1 MWNSDYNDDIE
12 EDISYTHNYTA
23 YGSSILAPA
32 IIRFGFWCYDIGI
45 TIAKSDFV
53 TKLGFRAFWLYC
65 STMVYLEKKWNYYY
79 NTYEII
85 RNGVDR
91 FSYTLDIVLG
101 NSIVEPDTQNWC
113 QVCSLLT
120 YDKNQPPQYFGTSRS
135 LDDNLSQD
143 DAKSH
148 FKSVFDSIQESNDA
162 MILMK
167 YQDLYRIKWYCQYFK
182 DNIDIENNLVL
193 SSFKPISITC
203 KWDTNESIDIEIPSS
218 MWCVGNELFTTVFL
232 YRCMKQQNIP
242 FVHSAEYVIEIMDEN
257 VETFQIH
264 KDQFIEVCQDSV
276 VVHTI
281 QYGPP
286 ELISL
291 EDMSEPE
298 ETEEQETEAETE
310 EHETEAET
318 VEQETEAETE
328 EHETEAETVEQEAE
342 TETVEQEAE
351 TIKLCE
357 NMDCE
362 RYPDDWDFDEDTED
376 TYQEGQWKK
385 CCLCDGYFDDDGMS
399 DILFVQE
406 EPNNQEAEC
415 DLCGKTEDIVQMKGT
430 GQYLCGN
437 ACDKE
442 DEEEDDEVEESSE
455 EEEDKIEE
463 EVNPNEFECD
473 DCNERGMN
481 CYEEI
486 GLTKNEAIIYMDLGE
501 PDRCE
506 KCFLLW
512 QKSNDASEYIQM
524 INNQE
529 QEED

>member
-1 MWNSDYNDDIE
+1 MWDSEYNDDDE
-12 EDISYTHNYTA
+12 EDIKYTHNYVA

-32 IIRFGFWCYDIGI
+32 IIRFGFWCYDTGI

-85 RNGVDR
+85 RNSVDR

-101 NSIVEPDTQNWC
+101 NSIIEPDTQNWC

-182 DNIDIENNLVL
+182 DNIDIENKLVL

-242 FVHSAEYVIEIMDEN
+242 FVHSTEYVIEIMDEN
-257 VETFQIH
+257 VEIFQIH
-264 KDQFIEVCQDSV
+264 KDQFIEVCQDSI

-298 ETEEQETEAETE
+298 ETVEQ
-310 EHETEAET
+310 ET
-318 VEQETEAETE
+318 VEQEVETE
-328 EHETEAETVEQEAE
+328 VETETEAEAEAE
-342 TETVEQEAE
+342 VEAE
-351 TIKLCE
+351 VEAEAEAEAENIKLCE

-362 RYPDDWDFDEDTED
+362 RYPPDWDFDEDTEE
-376 TYQEGQWKK
+376 TYQEDQWQK
-385 CCLCDGYFDDDGMS
+385 CGLCDGYFNDDGMS

-415 DLCGKTEDIVQMKGT
+415 DLCGKTKDIVQMKGT
-430 GQYLCGN
+430 GEYLCGN
-437 ACDKE
+437 ACDE
-442 DEEEDDEVEESSE
+442 DDEEYEEEEDVEESSE
-455 EEEDKIEE
+455 EGEDKIEEE

-486 GLTKNEAIIYMDLGE
+486 GLTKKEAIIYMDLGQ

-529 QEED
+529 QEEN